1 MSEKPKVPANR
12 RRTGFRGPS
21 PDVGKATQFR
31 PGQSGN
37 PSGRP
42 KTKFLSE
49 AYRRILDDRSADTFA
64 ETIANDALHADRARD
79 RLAAVQ
85 EITDRTEGRAV
96 QAVKIEAEMDEATAR
111 MIADLA
117 ERLLP

>member
-1 MSEKPKVPANR
+1 MPANR
-12 RRTGFRGPS
+12 QKTGFRGPS
-21 PDVGKATQFR
+21 PDVGRATQFR

-42 KTKFLSE
+42 KTKCLSE
-49 AYRRILDDRSADTFA
+49 AYRRILDDLGADTFA
-64 ETIANDALHADRARD
+64 ETIAKDGLHADRARD

-96 QAVKIEAEMDEATAR
+96 QAVRLEAEISEETAR
-111 MIADLA
+111 LLTELA
-117 ERLLP
+117 KELLC